1 MTQPRNIAPCD
12 LDAPPSRRLAVLTCM
27 DARIDLDAL
36 LDLDLGDA
44 HVIRNAGAIA
54 TTDVIRTLAASQR
67 LLGTEEIIVVQHTD
81 CGIHRMDPA
90 AFAADVER
98 DIGSTLD
105 WDVPSTDSPQSTL
118 AMTLEILRGS
128 PEIPK
133 RERISGYVLELHT
146 GRLLDP
152 AAD

>member
-1 MTQPRNIAPCD
+1 MPLPRDIAPCD
-12 LDAPPSRRLAVLTCM
+12 LDAPPRRRLAVLTCM

-36 LDLDLGDA
+36 LELELGDA

-81 CGIHRMDPA
+81 CGIHRMDPK
-90 AFAADVER
+90 AFAAEVTAETGVEV
-98 DIGSTLD
+98 D
-105 WDVPSTDSPQSTL
+105 WTVPSTDSPQTTL
-118 AMTLEILRGS
+118 ALTLEILRAA

-133 RERISGYVLELHT
+133 RDRISGYVLELES
-146 GRLLDP
+146 GRLLNP
-152 AAD
+152 AGQ

>member
-1 MTQPRNIAPCD
+1 MTEPRDIAPCD
-12 LDAPPSRRLAVLTCM
+12 LDAPPKRRLAVLTCM

-36 LDLDLGDA
+36 LDLGLGDA

-90 AFAADVER
+90 VFAADVAR
-98 DIGSTLD
+98 DTGIEVD
-105 WDVPSTDSPQSTL
+105 WEVPATDSPQSTL
-118 AMTLEILRGS
+118 AMTLDILRS
-128 PEIPK
+128 APEIPN
-133 RERISGYVLELHT
+133 RDRISGYVLELHT
-146 GRLLDP
+146 GRLLDA

>member
-1 MTQPRNIAPCD
+1 MTEPRDIAPCD
-12 LDAPPSRRLAVLTCM
+12 LDAPPKRRLAVLTCM

-36 LDLDLGDA
+36 LDLGLGDA

-90 AFAADVER
+90 VFAADVAR
-98 DIGSTLD
+98 DTGIEVD
-105 WDVPSTDSPQSTL
+105 WEVPATDSPQTTL

-128 PEIPK
+128 PEIPI
-133 RERISGYVLELHT
+133 RDRISGYVLELDT
-146 GRLLDP
+146 GRLLEP
-152 AAD
+152 AEN